1 MAQCPACGANVEPDA
16 IECSSCGA
24 PVAGTTASFA
34 PVSTTEAGPTVTGAP
49 PAEGPVLVVRKGP
62 QPGERFFIDRPR
74 LTIGRDPESDIFLND
89 MTVSRMHAVMEQIG
103 SVVKVTD
110 AGSLNGTYVN
120 GVLVDSA
127 ELEHGDAVQIGTFQ
141 MAFFCV
147 PEGGRS

>member
-1 MAQCPACGANVEPDA
+1 MAECPACGATVDPDA
-16 IECSSCGA
+16 NECSECGA
-24 PVAGTTASFA
+24 SLSGTTASFA
-34 PVSTTEAGPTVTGAP
+34 PVNGAEEAPVVPGGA

-89 MTVSRMHAVMEQIG
+89 MTVSRTHAVVEQIG
-103 SVVKVTD
+103 SSVTVTD
-110 AGSLNGTYVN
+110 SGSLNGTYVN

-127 ELEHGDAVQIGTFQ
+127 ELDHGDAVQIGTFQ
-141 MAFFCV
+141 MAFYCV